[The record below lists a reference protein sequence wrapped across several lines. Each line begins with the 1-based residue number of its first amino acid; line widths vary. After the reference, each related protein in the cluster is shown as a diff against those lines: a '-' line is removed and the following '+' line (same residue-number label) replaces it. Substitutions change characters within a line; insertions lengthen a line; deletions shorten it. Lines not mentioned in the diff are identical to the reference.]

1 MLALVAPSVELGVPV
16 RLNMIL
22 GLASGVSIYSKV

>member
-1 MLALVAPSVELGVPV
+1 MLALVAASVELGVLV

-22 GLASGVSIYSKV
+22 GLASSVSIYSKL